1 MMDLNL
7 GLFQQQNLRLNMTQQ
22 LTQAISLLQLS
33 VIELTA
39 FIENIAIENPLI
51 EIKTNYYTTFDSR
64 TKKIKKLHSLEQNPI
79 DTIATNGSPSLYD
92 YLHSQTIFMNIA
104 AEERK
109 FLRFLIHNINE
120 SGFLDIDINEAC
132 ELININESLGQC
144 VLTILQ
150 GLEPAGIG
158 ARNLQECLKLQLDR
172 KDVLTSSYDI
182 ILSKYFNEFVDK
194 KWKVIETKTG
204 IPVVE
209 IQSLWDKIQKLNPRP
224 GLSVSNERTEYIVP
238 DIIVEKVKG
247 HWLIEIADDSYV
259 NIRLNKNYYYE
270 LASVENSELQTYL
283 KEKYNQF
290 QWLKQSLE
298 QRQDTIKKVMDAIIK
313 RQEEYFVNKQNNL
326 KPMTMQEIAAEI
338 GMHESTVSRTVK
350 SKYLKTPAGIF
361 LLRNLF
367 SSQISEGDISRD
379 TVKTKLINLIECEDK
394 MKPYSDQQIVNELK
408 EIGIKLSRRTITK
421 YRGLLHI
428 PSSTVRK
435 RYECN

>member
-7 GLFQQQNLRLNMTQQ
+7 GLFQQQYLRLNMTQQ

-33 VIELTA
+33 AIELTA
-39 FIENIAIENPLI
+39 FIENIVIENPLI

-64 TKKIKKLHSLEQNPI
+64 TKKIKEFHSLEQNPI
-79 DTIATNGSPSLYD
+79 DAIATNGSPSLYD
-92 YLHSQTIFMNIA
+92 YLHCQTIFMNIA

-109 FLRFLIHNINE
+109 FLSFLIHNINE
-120 SGFLDIDINEAC
+120 SGYLEIEINEAC
-132 ELININESLGQC
+132 ELININESLGQR

-158 ARNLQECLKLQLDR
+158 ARNLQECLILQLER
-172 KDVLTSSYDI
+172 KEILTSSNDI
-182 ILSKYFNEFVDK
+182 ILSKFFNEFVNK

-204 IPVVE
+204 ISMVD
-209 IQSLWDKIQKLNPRP
+209 IQLLWDKTQKLNPRP
-224 GLSVSNERTEYIVP
+224 GLSMSNERTEYIVP

-247 HWLIEIADDSYV
+247 HWLIEIADESYV
-259 NIRLNKNYYYE
+259 KIRLNDNYYHE

-298 QRQDTIKKVMDAIIK
+298 QRQGTIKKVMDAIIK
-313 RQEEYFVNKQNNL
+313 RQEEYFVYKQNIL

-338 GMHESTVSRTVK
+338 GVHESTVSRTVK
-350 SKYLKTPAGIF
+350 NKYVKAPAGTF

-367 SSQISEGDISRD
+367 SSQISDTDISRD
-379 TVKTKLINLIECEDK
+379 TVKTELINLIECEDK
-394 MKPYSDQQIVNELK
+394 TKPYSDQQIVNVLK
-408 EIGIKLSRRTITK
+408 EIGIKVSRRTITK
-421 YRGLLHI
+421 YRDSLSI
-428 PSSTVRK
+428 PSSVVRK